1 MLRANETIRTDG
13 AEVVRICII
22 GKGPGWE
29 DAPVEGETW
38 GVNSLILRRP
48 VKLAFQMHDIEKDIS
63 TGRLSIIKQVEEI
76 NRLGI
81 PVVTGKKY
89 KFLPTAI
96 PFPIDEMP
104 VKYFTNSIAYMI
116 AYAIYKGATEIDLYG
131 ISFFVKHEFLVERP
145 CVEFWIG
152 LAIARGI
159 KVNVHDPTTIECCR
173 PFQKLYGYDSIIDAR
188 EVL

>member
-1 MLRANETIRTDG
+1 MLWANEIIWTDG
-13 AEVVRICII
+13 EEVVRIIII
-22 GKGPGWE
+22 GKGPGWK

-48 VKLAFQMHDIEKDIS
+48 VKLAFQMHDLEADENK
-63 TGRLSIIKQVEEI
+63 GSIKKQIDEV

-89 KFLPTAI
+89 KFLPTSI

-104 VKYFTNSIAYMI
+104 SKYFTNSIAYMV

-131 ISFFVKHEFLVERP
+131 VPFFLRHEHLGERP

-152 LAIARGI
+152 LAIAKGI
-159 KVNVHDPTTIECCR
+159 KVNVHDPTTLDCCR
-173 PFQKLYGYDSIIDAR
+173 PFQKLYGYDSMIDAR